1 MSAPVP
7 SIRIPGVIRKSGESQ
22 LQMISSQI
30 GPCQIGSSLSSN
42 LTLQSTND
50 VTSNPNDRITIQ
62 SLKKQNNYYS
72 VWLNFRHINISPCEI
87 NQINYIKQY
96 YKQKQKIG
104 VNYRYR
110 RKDQLKFSTYNFI

>member
-1 MSAPVP
+1 MTERL
-7 SIRIPGVIRKSGESQ
+7 I
-22 LQMISSQI
+22 
-30 GPCQIGSSLSSN
+30 CSSLSSN